1 MGAIVEAAKT
11 SFNHDSIFQ
20 ICLRSYTTKLPSKI
34 FLFRGRTQVDEVLTD
49 GCLLLIANFELNC
62 DDVTIRSNICHPLW
76 VHNFC
81 LAIMVIG
88 LYEKAVQKRC
98 YTTRAFCSAMT
109 QADHVIGHELVFLSR
124 LQYDVLQYYAVHDAQ
139 PTRGRRLSQE
149 SGND

>member
-20 ICLRSYTTKLPSKI
+20 ICLRSYTTKLPSTI
-34 FLFRGRTQVDEVLTD
+34 FLFRGRKQVDEVLTD

-98 YTTRAFCSAMT
+98 YTTLLEPFAP
-109 QADHVIGHELVFLSR
+109 L
-124 LQYDVLQYYAVHDAQ
+124 
-139 PTRGRRLSQE
+139 
-149 SGND
+149 